1 MQCSEI
7 SEWMSRRLDSGLS
20 QEQVTQ
26 LKVHLARCA
35 ACGEEWET
43 LRSLSS
49 QLRAEPLV
57 TPAAGFTARVMQR
70 LQQRHAHRRRLYG
83 SVSVLMGSVGLWSVA
98 AIAVAL
104 LFIAL
109 WQPLIRIVVLD
120 VLRPLVAK
128 ALSILVILAQA
139 LYAVI
144 HELSM
149 RPTWL
154 LLLGYAL
161 LALGLTVLW
170 AHVVLRRRELA
181 PQINSRF

>member
-7 SEWMSRRLDSGLS
+7 SEWMSLHLDDGLS

-26 LKVHLARCA
+26 LEVHLARCA
-35 ACGEEWET
+35 ACGEEWEA

-49 QLRAEPLV
+49 QLRAEPMV

-70 LQQRHAHRRRLYG
+70 LQQRRAHRRRLYG
-83 SVSVLMGSVGLWSVA
+83 GLSVLMGSVGLWSVA
-98 AIAVAL
+98 IVAVAL
-104 LFIAL
+104 LFIVL

-120 VLRPLVAK
+120 VLQPLAAK
-128 ALSILVILAQA
+128 ALSILTTLAQA
-139 LYAVI
+139 LYSVI
-144 HELSM
+144 HELSV

-170 AHVVLRRRELA
+170 AHVVLRRREPV

>member
-1 MQCSEI
+1 MHCSDI
-7 SEWMSRRLDSGLS
+7 SEWISLRLDNGLS

-26 LKVHLARCA
+26 LEVHLARCA

-49 QLRAEPLV
+49 QLAAEPMV
-57 TPAAGFTARVMQR
+57 TPAADFTARVLQR
-70 LQQRHAHRRRLYG
+70 LQQRQAHRRRLYG
-83 SVSVLMGSVGLWSVA
+83 SLSVLMGSVGLWSVA
-98 AIAVAL
+98 ALAVAL
-104 LFIAL
+104 LFIVL
-109 WQPLIRIVVLD
+109 WQRLIRIVVLD
-120 VLRPLVAK
+120 VLQPLAAK

-144 HELSM
+144 RELSM

-161 LALGLTVLW
+161 LALGLIVLW
-170 AHVVLRRRELA
+170 AHVALRRREPV